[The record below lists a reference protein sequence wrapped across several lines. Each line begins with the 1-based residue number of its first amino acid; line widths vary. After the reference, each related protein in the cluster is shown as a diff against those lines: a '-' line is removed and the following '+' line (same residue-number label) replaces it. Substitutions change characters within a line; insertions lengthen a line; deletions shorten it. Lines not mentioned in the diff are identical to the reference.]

1 MKEHQ
6 YSEYIVNITIL
17 FITGSEKK
25 NRILIP
31 RKCSGSWKAGQGIGY
46 WRIVARKNLV
56 LQETVYMRTMYDK
69 CHSLLFTLRFYYT
82 RVHYNNC
89 RLQIIIFYVLN
100 S

>member
-25 NRILIP
+25 NSVLIP

-56 LQETVYMRTMYDK
+56 LQETVYMRTMYNK
-69 CHSLLFTLRFYYT
+69 CHALRQGFIIPGF
-82 RVHYNNC
+82 
-89 RLQIIIFYVLN
+89 IIIIVVYKL
-100 S
+100 

>member
-1 MKEHQ
+1 MKKHQ

-25 NRILIP
+25 NRVLIP

-56 LQETVYMRTMYDK
+56 LQETVYMRTMYNK
-69 CHSLLFTLRFYYT
+69 CHSLHQGFIIPGF
-82 RVHYNNC
+82 
-89 RLQIIIFYVLN
+89 IIIIVVYKL
-100 S
+100 

>member
-25 NRILIP
+25 KNRVLIP
-31 RKCSGSWKAGQGIGY
+31 RKFSGSWKAGQGIGY

-56 LQETVYMRTMYDK
+56 LQETVYMRTMYNK
-69 CHSLLFTLRFYYT
+69 CNSL
-82 RVHYNNC
+82 H
-89 RLQIIIFYVLN
+89 
-100 S
+100 

>member
-1 MKEHQ
+1 MIMKEHQ

-25 NRILIP
+25 NRVLIP

-56 LQETVYMRTMYDK
+56 LQETVYMRTMYNK
-69 CHSLLFTLRFYYT
+69 CHSLHQGFIIPGF
-82 RVHYNNC
+82 
-89 RLQIIIFYVLN
+89 IIIIVVYKL
-100 S
+100 